1 MSVAPAAL
9 SRSAGSRARS
19 PTYTI
24 DIGQWDTHVA
34 SIIYP
39 LTYDLEKDFEPIGL
53 LSLNPQ
59 LMVGKKTLPADNLK
73 DLGGW
78 MKANPDKITFV
89 NQNAQARSPVSCLKS
104 RPVRRCNSFPIA
116 VAAQR

>member
-1 MSVAPAAL
+1 MSVAPAAA
-9 SRSAGSRARS
+9 SRSAALARAE
-19 PTYTI
+19 PDGYTI

-39 LTYDLEKDFEPIGL
+39 LNYDLVKDFDPIGL
-53 LSLNPQ
+53 VSLNPQ

-73 DLGGW
+73 DLVAW

-89 NQNAQARSPVSCLKS
+89 NQNASATALRHPV
-104 RPVRRCNSFPIA
+104 
-116 VAAQR
+116 